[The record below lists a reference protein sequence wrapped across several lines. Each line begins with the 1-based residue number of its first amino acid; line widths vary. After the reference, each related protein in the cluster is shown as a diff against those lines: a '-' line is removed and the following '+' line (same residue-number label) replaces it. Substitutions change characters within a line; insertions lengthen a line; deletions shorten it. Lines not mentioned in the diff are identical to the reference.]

1 MYIYIGIFIICFIII
16 ATLLYFRY
24 KNQFWRIQPVFH
36 NYDILYYFCSPHIIL
51 EELPK
56 TNKFCNFQNIETKTR
71 LTKEDISIFSKF
83 IHEFYIQN
91 KHLPENQ
98 FLPNPE
104 NIIPYF
110 PEDQKNP
117 NFYSFYK
124 ESNMTN
130 DLTTGQ
136 VTESCK
142 IVAVMT
148 SRPMT
153 LSLSLIKGIPIHVYY
168 VDYLCVD
175 PAFRKRGI
183 APQMIQTH
191 EFKQR
196 HENHKIQISLFKR
209 EGDLTGIMPLTIYKT
224 VAFDMQKWLEPAL
237 LPLVSL
243 LECSKTNFHFVLDF
257 LKEQEQKKT
266 FELTI
271 SPSIE
276 TIMDLIQSKNMI
288 IYFLLKEHEIKAVY
302 FFKKTCTFL
311 KKEREILCCS
321 ASINNCKN
329 PDLFIH
335 GFKVALF
342 KIRHKHPAFSY
353 LSIEDISHNN
363 ILISNLKKKTQPMI
377 VSPTAYF
384 LYNYVHQTVNNN
396 KALILI

>member
-1 MYIYIGIFIICFIII
+1 MYKYILFIIIFIILIII
-16 ATLLYFRY
+16 LYFRF
-24 KNQFWRIQPVFH
+24 KNQFWRIQPVYH
-36 NYDILYYFCSPHIIL
+36 IYDITYYFCNPHIIL

-56 TNKFCNFQNIETKTR
+56 TNKFCNFQNIETKIKLTSTDIIHFTR
-71 LTKEDISIFSKF
+71 FTQD
-83 IHEFYIQN
+83 FYIQN
-91 KHLPENQ
+91 KNLPDNQ
-98 FLPNPE
+98 FLPTKE
-104 NIIPYF
+104 NILPYF
-110 PEDQKNP
+110 QIDQKNP
-117 NFYSFYK
+117 NFFSFYK
-124 ESNMTN
+124 ESNMIN
-130 DLTTGQ
+130 DLTTGK
-136 VTESCK
+136 VSESSK
-142 IVAVMT
+142 IIAVMT
-148 SRPMT
+148 SRPIT
-153 LSLSLIKGIPIHVYY
+153 VLLSKKKPMIVYY
-168 VDYLCVD
+168 VDYLCID

-196 HENHKIQISLFKR
+196 HENHNIKVSLFKR
-209 EGDLTGIMPLTIYKT
+209 EGILTGIMPLIIYKT
-224 VAFDMQKWLEPAL
+224 IAFDMIGWLEPEPL
-237 LPLVSL
+237 LPIVSL
-243 LECSKTNFHFVLDF
+243 IECSKTNFHFVLDF

-276 TIMDLIQSKNMI
+276 TIMDLILTKNMI
-288 IYFLLKEHEIKAVY
+288 IYFLLKDHDIKAVY

-311 KKEREILCCS
+311 KKEREILCCY

-342 KIRHKHPAFSY
+342 KIRHKHPVFSY

-363 ILISNLKKKTQPMI
+363 ILITNLKKKTQPMI

-384 LYNYVHQTVNNN
+384 LYNYVHGSVNNN